1 MNINWFPGHMAK
13 TQKELIERLKVID
26 LVFEVIDARIP
37 FSSKINDIN
46 KLIKNK
52 PKLLL
57 MTKIDMCDLNE
68 TNKWIAYYEK
78 MGYKVLGLDLKKNI
92 NINKIIKL
100 IDDLMIEHKLKRQ
113 QKGLLKRKYRAI
125 VLGIPNVGKSTLIN
139 RLVGKKAT
147 SVGNRPGVTK
157 NYGWVRINDNLE
169 LLDSPGILWPKLDE
183 EIITLNLAAMNA
195 IKETII
201 PIDSVG
207 RYVLEMLIKYYPNSL
222 MTRYDINDTNQ
233 DIDTIIE
240 LIGRKRGALIHNEV
254 DYDKVYNIILKDLKD
269 GYFGGVTF
277 DRYVSV

>member
-1 MNINWFPGHMAK
+1 MNINWFPGHIAK

>member
-1 MNINWFPGHMAK
+1 MAK

>member
-1 MNINWFPGHMAK
+1 VNINWFPGHMAK